1 VADDLVAGRI
11 EDRDLALT
19 EGDERIDRISD
30 PEQHVANGRC
40 PLFAR
45 RGERR

>member
-11 EDRDLALT
+11 EDRDLALAD
-19 EGDERIDRISD
+19 GDERIRRI
-30 PEQHVANGRC
+30 PHREQHVADARS